1 MSDLFTD
8 LTAPNGLKYT
18 QPLGLFINNEFVP
31 SQSGKKIPSIDP
43 ATENEITSVHAGGA
57 ADIDAA
63 VRAARAA
70 LKSPAWKD
78 MDPTDRGNLML
89 KLAAL
94 IEAKRH
100 LFATIDTW
108 DNGKPYAVT
117 HADDLPEAFNTIRYY
132 AGWAD
137 KVAGQTVPTGPAKFA
152 YTLRQPVGVVGQ
164 IIPWNYPLS
173 MAAWK
178 LGPALACGNAV
189 VLKPAEQTPLS
200 ALVLAACIREAGF
213 PPGVVNVVNGLGAE
227 AGAALAGH
235 PDVDKVAFT
244 GSTATARRIMEAAAG
259 TLKNVTLETGGKSPA
274 LVFADAD
281 LDQAAKWTH
290 VGIMANQGQV
300 CSATSRIFV
309 QEDAYEDFVKAFR
322 DTVEKVSVV
331 GDPFDEKTFQGPQVT
346 KQQYERVLKYAEIGK
361 EEGATLVAGGE
372 PLKEATSS
380 GKGYFVAPTI
390 FTDVTEQM
398 AIYQEEVF
406 GPFVVIGK
414 FKNEEEALRLANNTS
429 YGLGSAVFTKDLER
443 ATRVAREIESGTVW
457 VNSSNDCDYRM
468 PFGGV
473 KQSGVG
479 RELGEAGLEA
489 YTQVKAVHIN
499 MGSRL

>member
-1 MSDLFTD
+1 MSDLFTE
-8 LTAPNGLKYT
+8 LTAPNGLQYT

-31 SQSGKKIPSIDP
+31 SKSGKKIASIDP
-43 ATENEITSVHAGGA
+43 ATENEITSVYAGGE
-57 ADIDAA
+57 ADVNAA
-63 VRAARAA
+63 VSAVSTPQSLARAA
-70 LKSPAWKD
+70 LRSPAWKH

-89 KLAAL
+89 RLAAL
-94 IEAKRH
+94 IEEKRR

-108 DNGKPYAVT
+108 DNGKPYSVT
-117 HADDLPEAFNTIRYY
+117 YAEDVPEAFNTIRYY
-132 AGWAD
+132 AGWSD
-137 KVAGQTVPTGPAKFA
+137 KVAGQTVATGAAKFA
-152 YTLRQPVGVVGQ
+152 YTLRQPVGVVAQ
-164 IIPWNYPLS
+164 VIPWNYPLS

-178 LGPALACGNAV
+178 LGPALACGCAV
-189 VLKPAEQTPLS
+189 VLKAAEQTPLS
-200 ALVLAACIREAGF
+200 ALVLAECVRAAGF
-213 PPGVVNVVNGLGAE
+213 PPGVVNVVNGRGAD
-227 AGAALAGH
+227 AGAALVAH

-244 GSTATARRIMEAAAG
+244 GSTATARS
-259 TLKNVTLETGGKSPA
+259 LKTVTLETGGKSPA

-281 LDQAAKWTH
+281 LVQAARWTH

-309 QEDAYEDFVKAFR
+309 HELVYDAFVAEFTK
-322 DTVEKVSVV
+322 TVRAVSVV
-331 GDPFDEKTFQGPQVT
+331 GDPFDERTFQGPQVS
-346 KQQYERVLKYAEIGK
+346 KQQYERVLKYVEVGK
-361 EEGATLVAGGE
+361 REGATLVAGGE
-372 PLKEATSS
+372 PLTQATPG

-414 FKNEEEALRLANNTS
+414 FKTEDEALRLANNTS

>member
-1 MSDLFTD
+1 MNSPCNLNSKKNK
-8 LTAPNGLKYT
+8 LTNTL
-18 QPLGLFINNEFVP
+18 L
-31 SQSGKKIPSIDP
+31 S
-43 ATENEITSVHAGGA
+43 TENEITSVHAGGA

-227 AGAALAGH
+227 AGAALVGH

-309 QEDAYEDFVKAFR
+309 QEGAYEEFVKAFR

-346 KQQYERVLKYAEIGK
+346 KQQYERVLKYAETGK
-361 EEGATLVAGGE
+361 KEGATLVTGGE

-414 FKNEEEALRLANNTS
+414 FKTEEEALRLANNTS

-457 VNSSNDCDYRM
+457 VNSSNDCDYR
-468 PFGGV
+468 
-473 KQSGVG
+473 
-479 RELGEAGLEA
+479 
-489 YTQVKAVHIN
+489 
-499 MGSRL
+499 

>member
-1 MSDLFTD
+1 M
-8 LTAPNGLKYT
+8 
-18 QPLGLFINNEFVP
+18 
-31 SQSGKKIPSIDP
+31 
-43 ATENEITSVHAGGA
+43 
-57 ADIDAA
+57 
-63 VRAARAA
+63 RAARAA

-457 VNSSNDCDYRM
+457 VNSSNDCDYR
-468 PFGGV
+468 
-473 KQSGVG
+473 
-479 RELGEAGLEA
+479 
-489 YTQVKAVHIN
+489 
-499 MGSRL
+499 

>member
-1 MSDLFTD
+1 MSDLFTE
-8 LTAPNGLKYT
+8 LTAPNGLKYP

-31 SQSGKKIPSIDP
+31 SKSGKKIPSIDP

-70 LKSPAWKD
+70 LKSPAWKH

-94 IEAKRH
+94 IEEKRH

-108 DNGKPYAVT
+108 DNGKPYSVT
-117 HADDLPEAFNTIRYY
+117 HAEDLPEAFNTIRYY

-137 KVAGQTVPTGPAKFA
+137 KVAGQTIATGTAKFA

-178 LGPALACGNAV
+178 LGPALACGNTV

-200 ALVLAACIREAGF
+200 ALVLAECIREAGF

-227 AGAALAGH
+227 AGAALVGH

-244 GSTATARRIMEAAAG
+244 GSTATARHIMKAAAG

-309 QEDAYEDFVKAFR
+309 QEDAYEEFVKAFR
-322 DTVEKVSVV
+322 ETVEKVSVV

-346 KQQYERVLKYAEIGK
+346 KQQYERVLKYAEVGK
-361 EEGATLVAGGE
+361 KEGATLVAGGE
-372 PLKEATSS
+372 PLKKATLS

-414 FKNEEEALRLANNTS
+414 FRTEEEALRLANNTS

>member
-1 MSDLFTD
+1 M
-8 LTAPNGLKYT
+8 
-18 QPLGLFINNEFVP
+18 
-31 SQSGKKIPSIDP
+31 
-43 ATENEITSVHAGGA
+43 HAGGA

-200 ALVLAACIREAGF
+200 ALVLAECIREAGF

-227 AGAALAGH
+227 AGAALVGH

-281 LDQAAKWTH
+281 LDQAAKWTP

-309 QEDAYEDFVKAFR
+309 QEGSYEEFVKAFR

-361 EEGATLVAGGE
+361 KEGATLVAGGE

-414 FKNEEEALRLANNTS
+414 FKTEEEALRLANNTS

-457 VNSSNDCDYRM
+457 VNSSNDCDYR
-468 PFGGV
+468 
-473 KQSGVG
+473 
-479 RELGEAGLEA
+479 
-489 YTQVKAVHIN
+489 
-499 MGSRL
+499 